1 MNTDT
6 ASPKV
11 HHGRNVKRLREILG
25 IKQEVLADKLEL
37 SQQTVSKLENK
48 EEIDEETL
56 GKIAEALNIPV
67 DAIKNFSEQGV
78 INIVASTFNNNSS
91 INQNYYAT
99 FNPLDKVV
107 ELYERMIQE
116 KNELIEKLLSK

>member
-25 IKQEVLADKLEL
+25 VKQEVLADKLEL

-48 EEIDEETL
+48 ELIDDETL
-56 GKIAEALNIPV
+56 GKIASALHIPV
-67 DAIKNFSEQGV
+67 ETIKNFNDE
-78 INIVASTFNNNSS
+78 
-91 INQNYYAT
+91 AT
-99 FNPLDKVV
+99 FSL
-107 ELYERMIQE
+107 
-116 KNELIEKLLSK
+116 